1 MNKNDLRYIKTEETI
16 IDAFSK
22 CVYEL
27 GFERTTIAAICQKA
41 RISRNTF
48 YFHYEDKYDL
58 LNTLYANLE
67 TKLGNSLEE
76 HTIEELKH
84 YSIRDSVE
92 WTYSEIKK
100 NKEDIL
106 LLLTCSRDK
115 MRNLFRKAF
124 IDDLLVILV
133 PNYKKKSENIKLQLV
148 KNYTADAMVGYIET
162 WLNHYD
168 EISVNDIIDIME
180 KLCTVPVQTHFE
192 MLGMLKEN

>member
-1 MNKNDLRYIKTEETI
+1 MNKYDLRYIKTEDTI

-22 CVYEL
+22 WVYEL

-92 WTYSEIKK
+92 WTYSEIEK

>member
-1 MNKNDLRYIKTEETI
+1 
-16 IDAFSK
+16 
-22 CVYEL
+22 
-27 GFERTTIAAICQKA
+27 
-41 RISRNTF
+41 
-48 YFHYEDKYDL
+48 
-58 LNTLYANLE
+58 
-67 TKLGNSLEE
+67 
-76 HTIEELKH
+76 
-84 YSIRDSVE
+84 
-92 WTYSEIKK
+92 
-100 NKEDIL
+100 
-106 LLLTCSRDK
+106 